1 MGSWSEETF
10 SVLLLSLVVTVTQC
24 QCFFNVCMYVCVSV
38 SSCHQ
43 NFTLPVAP
51 TSPPAPRIK
60 KTTLRSHLITLYTY
74 SFSYIHTY
82 MHACIHTGGSAITA
96 FQIHLKNIDKE
107 ITLSRSVISYLW
119 ANLFPVP
126 IISHAYIHTYIHT

>member
-1 MGSWSEETF
+1 
-10 SVLLLSLVVTVTQC
+10 
-24 QCFFNVCMYVCVSV
+24 MYVCVSV

-60 KTTLRSHLITLYTY
+60 KTTLRSIEFMRDEPDDGDAYIHTFALGYTYYYIVYYTY

-82 MHACIHTGGSAITA
+82 
-96 FQIHLKNIDKE
+96 
-107 ITLSRSVISYLW
+107 
-119 ANLFPVP
+119 
-126 IISHAYIHTYIHT
+126 IHTYMAPQPFKYTYNNTCGPIF